1 METVAQIALNAHAGQ
16 VDKAGRDYVDGHL
29 RPIAQAAA
37 VFGEEAEAA
46 AWLHDIIEDTPT
58 TADELLGLGVPQRV
72 VAAVQSVTRLDGE
85 PYEELIGRAGAHP
98 CGRYVKLA
106 DNAWNITCNPA
117 LAATRSDWAERML
130 RERYQPARARLL
142 AACGLVP
149 DSDVVRRMQAV
160 LDRHYARLV
169 PRAQPGSA
177 SNAEPSRPPTPGEPG
192 PPAAARPHA
201 DADQRE
207 SLELTTGA
215 SAAPSTTY
223 AAYPVARG

>member
-1 METVAQIALNAHAGQ
+1 MNMETVAQIARNAHAGQ

-46 AWLHDIIEDTPT
+46 AWLHDTIEDTPT

-117 LAATRSDWAERML
+117 LAATRPDWAERML

-169 PRAQPGSA
+169 PRA
-177 SNAEPSRPPTPGEPG
+177 
-192 PPAAARPHA
+192 
-201 DADQRE
+201 
-207 SLELTTGA
+207 
-215 SAAPSTTY
+215 
-223 AAYPVARG
+223 